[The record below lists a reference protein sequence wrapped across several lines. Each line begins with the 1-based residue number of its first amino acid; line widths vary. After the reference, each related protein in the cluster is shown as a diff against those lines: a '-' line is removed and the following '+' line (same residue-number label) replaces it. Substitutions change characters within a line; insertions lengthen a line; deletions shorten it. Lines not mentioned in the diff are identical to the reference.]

1 MAEMLAGYL
10 AQRLFLIG
18 EARNAKV
25 DAQPRANSEYPTL
38 TVLTEDFVKNLTI
51 FKQKRRRL
59 WKQERAFLNP

>member
-1 MAEMLAGYL
+1 MAAGWPGYL
-10 AQRLFLIG
+10 AQHSSSIG

-25 DAQPRANSEYPTL
+25 DAQPRANSEYPTV
-38 TVLTEDFVKNLTI
+38 TVLTEDFVKKSAH